1 MRYLFISYHSD
12 KNLKDAQWYDDLEQV
27 KKERGI
33 TCTREVLET
42 VRVASY
48 SSPDRSG
55 CFLLDFKSGQIDDID
70 TTHSSVLMK
79 LITQVRREL
88 VFKELGI

>member
-1 MRYLFISYHSD
+1 MRYLFISYHPD
-12 KNLKDAQWYDDLEQV
+12 KNLKDTQWYDDLNQV
-27 KKERGI
+27 RIERGI
-33 TCTREVLET
+33 TCSKEVIERT
-42 VRVASY
+42 RVALY
-48 SSPDRSG
+48 SSPDGSG

-70 TTHSSVLMK
+70 TTHSKSLMK